1 MEIVFILV
9 AFFSGCTVGV
19 AIFWLAQKAALKE
32 RSKAQSAQIEVL
44 TSLRGEIEERMKGL
58 AGDALKSNQTSFL
71 ELAKAQFEENQ
82 KLVNSENEKKEEA
95 IKNLLKPVSDTLKE
109 YKQNLTEIEKERQ
122 KAYGNVSAELQ
133 NVVKTQLEVRTET
146 GKLVNAL
153 RANPKTM
160 VLI

>member
-1 MEIVFILV
+1 MFENNAVRG
-9 AFFSGCTVGV
+9 A
-19 AIFWLAQKAALKE
+19 K
-32 RSKAQSAQIEVL
+32 R
-44 TSLRGEIEERMKGL
+44 RGEIEERMKAL

-146 GKLVNAL
+146 GKLVNAQEWL
-153 RANPKTM
+153 F
-160 VLI
+160 LG